1 MFNIIL
7 TMAAEKDINILIVC
21 PLCEE
26 KSSECRCKFDW
37 EDEKSISIQS
47 QPATIICGFC
57 GNLISNCLCDTPM
70 HDIDLET
77 GVCSKCLQQ
86 SPGNQLCTSGCTSQ
100 SDVLTSTPKV
110 EKEKFRA
117 RRRLFKDVPFHYVST
132 SVPTDSFTKPDYEIH
147 PVKCRHS
154 VFLEPGESLNIITNV
169 IITESVGRVTGFLAV
184 SGNSPGYWLESMTAN
199 CFCIK
204 AGVLPGDYVG
214 SLTVSVIN
222 KMSESIV
229 LKGGTNL
236 GFLEYQKF
244 I

>member
-1 MFNIIL
+1 
-7 TMAAEKDINILIVC
+7 
-21 PLCEE
+21 
-26 KSSECRCKFDW
+26 
-37 EDEKSISIQS
+37 
-47 QPATIICGFC
+47 
-57 GNLISNCLCDTPM
+57 
-70 HDIDLET
+70 
-77 GVCSKCLQQ
+77 
-86 SPGNQLCTSGCTSQ
+86 
-100 SDVLTSTPKV
+100 
-110 EKEKFRA
+110 
-117 RRRLFKDVPFHYVST
+117 
-132 SVPTDSFTKPDYEIH
+132 VPTDSFTKPDYEIH

-169 IITESVGRVTGFLAV
+169 IITESVGRVTEFLAV

-236 GFLEYQKF
+236 GFLEYQKL